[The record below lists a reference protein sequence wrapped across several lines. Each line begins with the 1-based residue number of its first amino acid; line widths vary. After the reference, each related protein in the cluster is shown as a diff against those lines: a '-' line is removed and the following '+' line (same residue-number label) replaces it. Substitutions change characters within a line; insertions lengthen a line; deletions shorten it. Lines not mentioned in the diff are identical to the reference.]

1 MLYTAYSSPAEFSS
15 YVGIKSFILK
25 TVRFRELRILNAT
38 LGISRKGLNSKRK
51 ELIPATYLPC
61 VLCKALGGPI
71 SGVYRK

>member
-38 LGISRKGLNSKRK
+38 LGIGRRWLHSKRK
-51 ELIPATYLPC
+51 ELIPATYPPES
-61 VLCKALGGPI
+61 LCSVQGTGRPHFW
-71 SGVYRK
+71 SV